1 MLLYAYNVKEIGI
14 YVFWRTYY
22 LYFNSFKLTKYYQCI
37 EQWPVKNGKTDDFN
51 FPIVNFPLICSNIP
65 AASVYRVYISQ
76 LMRYSRVCG
85 SYQDFLD
92 RGLLQT
98 RKLLNQ
104 RLRTVKLKSSTPVFS
119 GVRVTRSLVF
129 YVVLCISLFVLLS
142 FFFWPLCCL
151 SFSDL
156 RILIIPLISSNS
168 Y

>member
-1 MLLYAYNVKEIGI
+1 MYFGAHTIYILILLN
-14 YVFWRTYY
+14 WR
-22 LYFNSFKLTKYYQCI
+22 SIYQCI

-104 RLRTVKLKSSTPVFS
+104 RLRTVKLKSCYSIFSFLCSALYIFVCPFVFF
-119 GVRVTRSLVF
+119 LLAI
-129 YVVLCISLFVLLS
+129 VLSILLRFTYS
-142 FFFWPLCCL
+142 DYPFDIFKLLLMPNFKHLQ
-151 SFSDL
+151 FS
-156 RILIIPLISSNS
+156 
-168 Y
+168 